1 MELKTIKRVAI
12 SAAYRGAGVL
22 NTHLGRLPDVQ
33 KKDDIDLVTEADV
46 QSEAV
51 IIETIRNAFPDHT
64 ILAEEGGLKKG
75 VTEYLWLIDPLDGTT
90 NFAHQLNVF
99 SISIAFCLRGDIA
112 VGIVLT
118 PVLGELFTAI
128 KGNGAFL
135 NGRPIHVSSTRS
147 VADSLLATGF
157 PYNIRDLLDPIT
169 KRFMNCLKSSQ
180 GIRRIGSAAIDLCYV
195 ACGRFDGFWEQ
206 NLKPWDTAAGMLVA
220 KEAGAVV
227 SDFANQRFAP
237 DNHEILA
244 TNGHIHREMI
254 SLLKIENAQKGFP

>member
-1 MELKTIKRVAI
+1 MELKTVKRVAI

-22 NTHLGRLPDVQ
+22 NTHLGRLSHVQ
-33 KKDDIDLVTEADV
+33 KKDAIDLVTEADI

-51 IIETIRNAFPDHT
+51 IIETIRNVFPDHT
-64 ILAEEGGLKKG
+64 ILAEEGGLTKG
-75 VTEYLWLIDPLDGTT
+75 ATEYLWLIDPLDGTT

-99 SISIAFCLRGDIA
+99 SISIAFCLRGDFA
-112 VGIVLT
+112 VGIVLN
-118 PVLGELFTAI
+118 PVLGELFSAI
-128 KGNGAFL
+128 KSNGAFL

-169 KRFMNCLKSSQ
+169 KRFMNCLKASQ

-227 SDFANQRFAP
+227 SDFTNQRFTP
-237 DNHEILA
+237 DSHEILA

-254 SLLKIENAQKGFP
+254 SLLKLENAQKGFP